1 MLESPAE
8 AQCVWSFAN
17 VSAEE
22 LARLSSVPRALEF
35 DVDDQDP
42 DVHLSASIPADFRGY
57 VDMAAPQLLVEVSV
71 KKNRS
76 DDDDK
81 SDDDGGGTSDGSS
94 EEDDGIHCF
103 DFITVQRLLA
113 AEK

>member
-81 SDDDGGGTSDGSS
+81 SDDDGGGTVMYW
-94 EEDDGIHCF
+94 
-103 DFITVQRLLA
+103 ITYTHTGDKHGLTNITQY
-113 AEK
+113 KH